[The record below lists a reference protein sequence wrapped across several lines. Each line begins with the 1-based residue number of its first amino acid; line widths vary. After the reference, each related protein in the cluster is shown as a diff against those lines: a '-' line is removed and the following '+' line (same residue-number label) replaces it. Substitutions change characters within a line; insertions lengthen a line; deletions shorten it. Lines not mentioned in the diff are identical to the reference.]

1 MTRTSYGRWILI
13 AAAAVLM
20 IGCGNIAKIGTQL
33 GQGAG
38 VITEE
43 QAESINRTTDALEKT
58 FEDITPEQEYYIG
71 RAVAASILQ
80 TYAPL
85 DDPAANAYLNRLGQT
100 LAMASD
106 RPETFGGYHF
116 LLLDSDEINAFAA
129 PGGLILVSRGLVRC
143 CRSEADLAAVL
154 AHEIGH
160 VQNKD
165 GLRAIK
171 KTRLTSALATLSVE
185 AARTFGN
192 EDVKELAA
200 QFEGGIQD
208 ILTTLVNN
216 GYSRELEFEADAA
229 ALRILDR
236 VGYRPGA
243 LGTMLQEMD
252 RRLEPGGFDFAKTHP
267 KPQDRIAKL
276 GAQPMNAPLALEPAA
291 RKARFADAVGGI

>member
-106 RPETFGGYHF
+106 RPETFGGLAGVGIVQDDH
-116 LLLDSDEINAFAA
+116 
-129 PGGLILVSRGLVRC
+129 GV
-143 CRSEADLAAVL
+143 LAAEL
-154 AHEIGH
+154 HG
-160 VQNKD
+160 
-165 GLRAIK
+165 
-171 KTRLTSALATLSVE
+171 
-185 AARTFGN
+185 AAD
-192 EDVKELAA
+192 EPP
-200 QFEGGIQD
+200 
-208 ILTTLVNN
+208 
-216 GYSRELEFEADAA
+216 A
-229 ALRILDR
+229 ALRGD
-236 VGYRPGA
+236 PA
-243 LGTMLQEMD
+243 LG
-252 RRLEPGGFDFAKTHP
+252 
-267 KPQDRIAKL
+267 
-276 GAQPMNAPLALEPAA
+276 
-291 RKARFADAVGGI
+291 